1 MNANEHYRG
10 SDASCLAEQG
20 TQMLKPYN
28 IPNSL
33 LFGTAALLA
42 AGQIATGTGLLHAAF
57 MAATLICIGI
67 TYNIL
72 GGVSS
77 ISGIA
82 YAAFASCTFVI
93 SQCAKVI
100 LMEPADKPLEAPE
113 LTIEVYF
120 VFYFCLMIGTFVYHR
135 LRVRL
140 PRPLEPETIAQANMQ
155 YTISV
160 TVGVLASFVY
170 EFYEASSNP
179 AERASA
185 AHSLGLAFSTLP
197 LLAIVLAVQSRIRS
211 THGLHSFGI
220 KAFVPWIILV
230 SFGFLETTRSRMILP
245 CIVYGFTCYASGYRF
260 RMKHYLAALCG
271 AALFAF
277 VVSPFEIYARGPM
290 RELEFQDRIYESYNL
305 VKTLPDWTVVKQT
318 SSAGVE
324 AGSREDYYWRPGTF
338 VLNRLS
344 LIRADS
350 NMISACASGF
360 HYGFTA
366 LKIDIL
372 HDLPRF
378 VYKNKP
384 ESDGEAYTGRVTGVN
399 PDEVENGEFLITA
412 ISDSYGAFGWL
423 GVTVISLLVIP
434 AVLILYESMFD
445 IKRPWGIV
453 AAGGFCFV
461 FREADM
467 GKLLGLIVRVPI
479 AILLLSYIVGG
490 IVSMIPVKGDEENT
504 LLQQEDDIEN

>member
-1 MNANEHYRG
+1 
-10 SDASCLAEQG
+10 
-20 TQMLKPYN
+20 MLKPYK

-33 LFGTAALLA
+33 LFGTVALLA
-42 AGQIATGTGLLHAAF
+42 AGEIATGTGPLYAAF
-57 MAATLICIGI
+57 MAATLLSIGV

-82 YAAFASCTFVI
+82 FAGFASCTIVI
-93 SQCAKVI
+93 SQFAKVI
-100 LMEPADKPLEAPE
+100 LMEPADKPLESAE
-113 LTIEVYF
+113 LTIKVYF
-120 VFYFCLMIGTFVYHR
+120 VFYFCLMIGTFVYR
-135 LRVRL
+135 SIRVRL
-140 PRPLEPETIAQANMQ
+140 PGPIEPNTVAQANLQ
-155 YTISV
+155 YAISV

-179 AERASA
+179 GDRASA
-185 AHSLGLAFSTLP
+185 AHSLSLAFSTLP
-197 LLAIVLAVQSRIRS
+197 LFSIVLAVQSRIRS
-211 THGLHSFGI
+211 THGRHSFGI
-220 KAFVPWIILV
+220 KAFVPWITV
-230 SFGFLETTRSRMILP
+230 VFCGFVEVTRSRMILP
-245 CIVYGFTCYASGYRF
+245 SIVYAFTCYASGYRF
-260 RMKHYLAALCG
+260 RKKHYLAAIFG
-271 AALFAF
+271 MAVFAF
-277 VVSPFEIYARGPM
+277 VVSPFEIYARGPL
-290 RELEFQDRIYESYNL
+290 RELEFQGRIYEGYNL
-305 VKTLPDWTVVKQT
+305 VRALPDWSVVKQA

-324 AGSREDYYWRPGTF
+324 AGSREDYYRRPGTF

-350 NMISACASGF
+350 NMINACENGF

-366 LKIDIL
+366 LKIDVL
-372 HDLPRF
+372 HNLPRF

-384 ESDGEAYTGRVTGVN
+384 ETDGAAYTGRVTGVN
-399 PDEVENGEFLITA
+399 PDEVENGEFLITV

-423 GVTVISLLVIP
+423 GVTVMSLLVIP
-434 AVLILYESMFD
+434 AVFILYESVFD

-467 GKLLGLIVRVPI
+467 GKLLGLILRAPI

-490 IVSMIPVKGDEENT
+490 IVKMIPVKGDEEIT
-504 LLQQEDDIEN
+504 LLQEENDLEN